1 MLKDTLRVATFG
13 YIMQLAWNLGANLPY
28 LLFGDDEDEKQKMW
42 DDVLAHTAFGSVE
55 GLTGG
60 DLMSQA
66 GQMMLTGEGN
76 PAYLSKECH

>member
-1 MLKDTLRVATFG
+1 MGAHRV
-13 YIMQLAWNLGANLPY
+13 
-28 LLFGDDEDEKQKMW
+28 
-42 DDVLAHTAFGSVE
+42 GSVE

-76 PAYLSKECH
+76 PPI